1 MIVEKKVVFTSYF
14 CPYYVMQFPHMVFC
28 NDSYKLAIVLAESPN
43 FGQADVLYM
52 QILLIS
58 QASML
63 HQDLDLKKSNKL
75 IFKIVVVVT
84 VVAAFKILISFNV
97 QCYISRYVP
106 YSAVLSSLFACMF
119 HIQSLNQS
127 TLASN
132 FFKKPTKA
140 IVFSFFQINSYR
152 TFFSVPHF
160 FITPPYQCHSLCPRL
175 YTCFTW
181 RINDMIQNQSKFE

>member
-97 QCYISRYVP
+97 
-106 YSAVLSSLFACMF
+106 
-119 HIQSLNQS
+119 
-127 TLASN
+127 
-132 FFKKPTKA
+132 
-140 IVFSFFQINSYR
+140 
-152 TFFSVPHF
+152 
-160 FITPPYQCHSLCPRL
+160 
-175 YTCFTW
+175 
-181 RINDMIQNQSKFE
+181 